1 VTAGTIATPHSTASE
16 AGADAL
22 RAGGNALDAAL
33 AAAAALTVTY
43 PHNCTLG
50 GDLFAL
56 VAQPDGRVHAVNASG
71 PAALATDAAALGRL
85 SSTMPAVG
93 VAPITVPGVVAGW
106 DRLHRLGARLPW
118 RDALVRATRL
128 AAEGVRVAPGLAEA
142 IDTSDDL
149 RSDPGMSQVFAP
161 GGVPL
166 RRGDR
171 LLQPRLA
178 QTLRVL
184 ADDGPGALY
193 RGRIG
198 AALIAGLRD
207 RGSALTEEDLA
218 RFAVEETD
226 ALEADVGD
234 CQVLTCPPNSSGV
247 LLAQAML
254 ALRDSGLDDP
264 LGRDAAGL
272 AAIFLAGNLQRTDQ
286 LCDPR
291 VRPFDR
297 EAWLGDE
304 RIGAIA
310 ALAASGQGDASQA
323 LGVIEGRPG
332 GDTIGLVAA
341 DEEGRAVSLIQSL
354 FHSFGSQV
362 LEPSTGILLHNRG
375 ASFSLDP
382 GHPNALAPGKRP
394 AHTLMPV
401 MVCRDGKLLGVL
413 ATMGG
418 QIHAQIHAQVLLALL
433 AGVPAPEAVAAP
445 RFAVAGMETGEPES
459 TARVERDCAPTVAA
473 GLRRAGFEVVDVPR
487 HSSFLGHVQAI
498 WLDGVPL
505 GASDPRSDGSA
516 ISVP

>member
-1 VTAGTIATPHSTASE
+1 MTAGIIATPHSVASQ
-16 AGADAL
+16 AGAEAL

-33 AAAAALTVTY
+33 AAAAALAVTY
-43 PHNCTLG
+43 PHNCGLG

-85 SSTMPAVG
+85 ASAMPTAG

-106 DRLHRLGARLPW
+106 ERVHQLGARLPW
-118 RDALVRATRL
+118 RDAQGEATRL

-142 IDTSDDL
+142 IDAAGGVQ
-149 RSDPGMSQVFAP
+149 SDPGMSEVFAP

-166 RRGDR
+166 RTGDR
-171 LLQPRLA
+171 LLQPQLA
-178 QTLRVL
+178 QTLMAL
-184 ADDGPGALY
+184 AEDGAAALY

-198 AALIAGLRD
+198 ATLIAGLRA
-207 RGSALTEEDLA
+207 RGSALAEEDLA

-226 ALEADVGD
+226 ALDADFGD

-254 ALRDSGLDDP
+254 ALHESGLEDP

-272 AAIFLAGNLQRTDQ
+272 AAIFLAGNRQRTDQ

-291 VRPFDR
+291 ARPFDR
-297 EAWLGDE
+297 DAWLGDE
-304 RIGAIA
+304 RIGEIA
-310 ALAASGQGDASQA
+310 ARAAAGEVDAGQA
-323 LGVIEGRPG
+323 LGLLEGRPG
-332 GDTIGLVAA
+332 GDTTGLVAV

-375 ASFSLDP
+375 ASFSLNP
-382 GHPNALAPGKRP
+382 GHANALAPGKRP

-401 MVCRDGKLLGVL
+401 IIRRGGELLGVL
-413 ATMGG
+413 AAMGG
-418 QIHAQIHAQVLLALL
+418 KVHAQIHAQVLLRLL

-445 RFAVAGMETGEPES
+445 RFAVAGMRSGEPEHS
-459 TARVERDCAPTVAA
+459 ARVERDCSAGIAG
-473 GLRRAGFEVVDVPR
+473 GLRRAGLEIAEVPR

-516 ISVP
+516 ITVP